1 MNKKTPSNLDKY
13 EKMESQI
20 KQWRDAHPRAT
31 LTEIEEA
38 VEKELAELREAVVE
52 SLVQEGEDSAREQ
65 EAPLCPHC
73 QSKMVK
79 NGKKKRRLKTKEG
92 KTITLERQQMRCLTC
107 GMTLFPPGQ

>member
-1 MNKKTPSNLDKY
+1 MNKKTSSDLDKY

-20 KQWRDAHPRAT
+20 RQWRDAHPKAT

-52 SLVQEGEDSAREQ
+52 SLVQEEDTEW
-65 EAPLCPHC
+65 ETLLCPHC

>member
-20 KQWRDAHPRAT
+20 RQWRDVNPRAT

-52 SLVQEGEDSAREQ
+52 SLVQEREESEQ
-65 EAPLCPHC
+65 GTPLCPHC

-92 KTITLERQQMRCLTC
+92 KSITLERQQMRCLTC